1 MYITLINLWVLF
13 YTRESKIR
21 AQIPPTI
28 VYKTL
33 EANYTRQKT
42 FYTKHHHAFA
52 NSNLSSA
59 PSLAS
64 SASFADISPFVSHS
78 SGQIFTSKSLG
89 LILPSSAARRGSAT
103 AGSSMTDFIWPPAI
117 YEVFAVAWLNKGNFR
132 IAVSMDGTQKPWG
145 YDEMMSLKQRQ
156 RYMLKNI
163 KLSSAIMM
171 IRARETSPSKFRQV
185 LLTNCARSK
194 RGHATCHF
202 ELAWIKIESTT
213 NYCSCTFILLCF
225 PLLQIVRWGLV
236 DHYSSMLKKCFE
248 GPVDMEVGDPG
259 QVR

>member
-1 MYITLINLWVLF
+1 MYITLINLWVL
-13 YTRESKIR
+13 YCTRESKIR

-33 EANYTRQKT
+33 EVNYTCQKT

-64 SASFADISPFVSHS
+64 SVSFADISPFVSHS

-89 LILPSSAARRGSAT
+89 LILPSSAARSGSAT
-103 AGSSMTDFIWPPAI
+103 AGSSMTDFNWPPAI
-117 YEVFAVAWLNKGNFR
+117 YGVFAVAWLNKGNFR

-163 KLSSAIMM
+163 KLSSAIKLWWF
-171 IRARETSPSKFRQV
+171 ARERRRLLNLDKFCSQTAQGQKGGMPHVTLNLLGLKLKAPQIIAPV
-185 LLTNCARSK
+185 LLFYFVFLFYRLS
-194 RGHATCHF
+194 G
-202 ELAWIKIESTT
+202 
-213 NYCSCTFILLCF
+213 
-225 PLLQIVRWGLV
+225 
-236 DHYSSMLKKCFE
+236 
-248 GPVDMEVGDPG
+248 EVL
-259 QVR
+259 